1 MFTTFTEDTKRDMML
16 AQVKKHG
23 ELIDKSNERV
33 AFDSKLMDNAR
44 KSFTDHFMW
53 ICSTFDHRIWEL
65 LYYPAGYKHAEA
77 LKSACDRFENECNEI
92 NARFEKTIADDQK
105 NLEAF
110 RSSADE
116 ALDNSNYMEWLD
128 AEIAKI
134 DAASK

>member
-92 NARFEKTIADDQK
+92 NARFEKTIAYDQK

-134 DAASK
+134 DAAAK

>member
-134 DAASK
+134 DAATK